1 MIKLLQ
7 CSFARKYFNLRH
19 KTQRHEV
26 QYCGSQSFSPFNL
39 LCIKKS
45 HIISKLYFFINPSKR
60 CASVHLVKCGL
71 LFIQIKWVVLFVLL
85 YVSPHGFSLLVQTGC
100 HLLVHISK
108 KQFRIGFQAFLG
120 PFEGFHHRL
129 AGLLAPAPLIILA
142 PPTACCHVVPQPG
155 DGMVLL
161 VPVVHL
167 VHRAVG
173 RAVVAGAVVA
183 NPEESIDKFNHLPFY
198 NFIISK
204 LETFPTVL
212 KITRLFPVSSS
223 DTMCFLKS
231 KAKFQSNI
239 ILLIQRQMPCA
250 QHYQPFVLV

>member
-1 MIKLLQ
+1 M
-7 CSFARKYFNLRH
+7 CNSFLP
-19 KTQRHEV
+19 V
-26 QYCGSQSFSPFNL
+26 SP
-39 LCIKKS
+39 
-45 HIISKLYFFINPSKR
+45 HHLY
-60 CASVHLVKCGL
+60 KCRL

-100 HLLVHISK
+100 HLLVHIGK
-108 KQFRIGFQAFLG
+108 KQFGIGFQAFLG
-120 PFEGFHHRL
+120 PFKSFHHRL
-129 AGLLAPAPLIILA
+129 AGLLAPAPLVVLA

-155 DGMVLL
+155 NGMVLL

-183 NPEESIDKFNHLPFY
+183 NPEESIENFNHLPFY

-204 LETFPTVL
+204 SEYISHSSKNYQTFSCKTFV
-212 KITRLFPVSSS
+212 
-223 DTMCFLKS
+223 LKS
-231 KAKFQSNI
+231 KTKVQSNI

-250 QHYQPFVLV
+250 QHYQPFVLVKMMTVKIKYLAIFSLLGCNASTF

>member
-1 MIKLLQ
+1 MKYSIVEARPFFLSIFCAEIPHHIKTIL
-7 CSFARKYFNLRH
+7 
-19 KTQRHEV
+19 
-26 QYCGSQSFSPFNL
+26 
-39 LCIKKS
+39 
-45 HIISKLYFFINPSKR
+45 FINPKDVQQFCPSLNL
-60 CASVHLVKCGL
+60 HQITLNKCRL

-100 HLLVHISK
+100 HLLVHIGK
-108 KQFRIGFQAFLG
+108 KQFRIGFQAFLC
-120 PFEGFHHRL
+120 PFESFHHRF
-129 AGLLAPAPLIILA
+129 AGLLAPAPLVVLA

-183 NPEESIDKFNHLPFY
+183 NPEKSIENCNHLHIY

-204 LETFPTVL
+204 YEY
-212 KITRLFPVSSS
+212 ISHSSKNYRS
-223 DTMCFLKS
+223 FSC
-231 KAKFQSNI
+231 KFI
-239 ILLIQRQMPCA
+239 
-250 QHYQPFVLV
+250 